1 MTDIHTTKK
10 LVITEPILTVNKNRF
25 VLFPIQYYDIYK
37 IYKDAVASFWVP
49 DEISLED
56 DRRDWDKL
64 TNDER
69 HFISHVLAFF
79 ASSDGI
85 VNENLVGRFMNE
97 IQIPE
102 GRAFFGFQIAME
114 NIHNEMYSLLI
125 DTLIKNAAEKSKLFN
140 AIETIP
146 SVAGKAE
153 WALKWITNDGSFGQR
168 LIAFAIV
175 ECIFFSGSFCSIF
188 WLKKRGL
195 MPGLCFSNE
204 LISRDEAMHVKF
216 ACMLY
221 NMLENRLDENVVHD
235 MIKEALVLEKEFII
249 DALPARLLGMNSQ
262 LMSDYIEYVADYLL
276 SMLGYKKLYFTIN
289 PFDWMELISL
299 QGKTNFFEKRVGEY
313 AKSGVSLESKEGD
326 QDLFTIDSDF

>member
-1 MTDIHTTKK
+1 MTETNEK
-10 LVITEPILTVNKNRF
+10 LTMIEPILTENKNRF
-25 VLFPIQYYDIYK
+25 VLFPIQYYDLYK
-37 IYKDAVASFWVP
+37 LYKDALASIWTVE
-49 DEISLED
+49 EISLED
-56 DRRDWDKL
+56 DQRDWKKL
-64 TNDER
+64 TDDER

-97 IQIPE
+97 VQISE
-102 GRAFFGFQIAME
+102 ARAFYSFQIAIE

-125 DTLIKNAAEKSKLFN
+125 DTLIKDTAEKAKLFN

-146 SVAGKAE
+146 AVKGKAE
-153 WALKWITNDGSFGQR
+153 WAIKWITSTNSFAQR
-168 LIAFAIV
+168 LVAFTIV
-175 ECIFFSGSFCSIF
+175 EGLFFSGSFCSIF

-204 LISRDEAMHVKF
+204 LISRDEGLHVKF

-221 NMLENRLDENVVHD
+221 NMLENRLDESIIHD
-235 MIKEALVLEKEFII
+235 MMKEALVLEKEFILS
-249 DALPARLLGMNSQ
+249 ALPARLLGMNSQ

-276 SMLGYKKLYFTIN
+276 AMLNYNKLYFTPN

-299 QGKTNFFEKRVGEY
+299 QGKTNFFEKRVAEY
-313 AKSGVSLESKEGD
+313 AKSGVSLESKKDD
-326 QDLFTIDSDF
+326 QDVFTTESEF

>member
-1 MTDIHTTKK
+1 MTEK
-10 LVITEPILTVNKNRF
+10 LTMIEPILTENKNRF
-25 VLFPIQYYDIYK
+25 VLFPIQYYDLYK
-37 IYKDAVASFWVP
+37 LYKDALASIWTVE
-49 DEISLED
+49 EISLED
-56 DRRDWDKL
+56 DQRDWKKL
-64 TNDER
+64 TDDER

-97 IQIPE
+97 VQISE
-102 GRAFFGFQIAME
+102 ARAFYSFQIAIE

-125 DTLIKNAAEKSKLFN
+125 DTLIKDTAEKAKLFN

-146 SVAGKAE
+146 AVKGKAE
-153 WALKWITNDGSFGQR
+153 WAIKWITSTNSFAQR
-168 LIAFAIV
+168 LVAFTIV
-175 ECIFFSGSFCSIF
+175 EGLFFSGSFCSIF

-204 LISRDEAMHVKF
+204 LISRDEGLHVKF

-221 NMLENRLDENVVHD
+221 NMLENRLDESIIHD
-235 MIKEALVLEKEFII
+235 MMKEALVLEKEFILS
-249 DALPARLLGMNSQ
+249 ALPARLLGMNSQ

-276 SMLGYKKLYFTIN
+276 AMLNYNKLYFTPN

-299 QGKTNFFEKRVGEY
+299 QGKTNFFEKRVAEY
-313 AKSGVSLESKEGD
+313 AKSGVSLESKKDD
-326 QDLFTIDSDF
+326 QDVFTTESEF

>member
-1 MTDIHTTKK
+1 MTESLTIKHI
-10 LVITEPILTVNKNRF
+10 VTEPILIENKNRF

-37 IYKDAVASFWVP
+37 IYKDAQACLW
-49 DEISLED
+49 ISEEVTLSED
-56 DRRDWDKL
+56 QRDWEKL
-64 TNDER
+64 TDDER

-85 VNENLVGRFMNE
+85 VNENIVGRFMNE
-97 IQIPE
+97 V
-102 GRAFFGFQIAME
+102 QIAEVRSFYALQIYME
-114 NIHNEMYSLLI
+114 NVHNEMYSLLI
-125 DTLIKNAAEKSKLFN
+125 DTLIKNTAEKAKLFN

-146 SVAGKAE
+146 CVKGKAE
-153 WALKWITNDGSFGQR
+153 WALKWITDSGTFAQR
-168 LIAFAIV
+168 LVAFAIV
-175 ECIFFSGSFCSIF
+175 ELIFFSGSFCSIF

-221 NMLENRLDENVVHD
+221 NMLENRLDESVIHD

-249 DALPARLLGMNSQ
+249 SALPARLLGMNSL

-276 SMLGYKKLYFTIN
+276 TMLNYNKLYYTSN

-313 AKSGVSLESKEGD
+313 AKSGVSMESKEGD
-326 QDLFTIDSDF
+326 QDVFTTDSDF